1 MNELISIIVPVYNVK
16 PYLYRCVD
24 SIIKQ
29 TYKNIEILLID
40 DGSTDGSSELCDKLS
55 DIDSRIKVIHKKNG
69 GLSSARNRGLLEMNG
84 KYVGFVDSD
93 DYIREDMYSVLYHT
107 MINHDADIVKSDFQ
121 YFSDKNL
128 NIQDKRVGNGQVSVF
143 DLSSALD
150 DFIYTPFSPLKNMKS
165 TVWDGLYSRC
175 LFLEDSCEINK
186 LKLSFPEG
194 KINEDTYIFPD
205 LLIASKRT
213 VHISESFYFYYIRNN
228 SIIHSPVSIQEIN
241 SRKMWGD
248 INNTLLKVSKKY
260 VDQCAFN
267 WACRYITLLEK
278 VYDSDFKDQFFPL
291 ILEELIDSKPY
302 LIQHLSD
309 KKLIRSLKLIDNYG
323 LYKNAKKMFS
333 RYFY

>member
-40 DGSTDGSSELCDKLS
+40 DGSTDGSSELCDILS

-93 DYIREDMYSVLYHT
+93 DYIREDMYSKLYHT
-107 MINHDADIVKSDFQ
+107 MINYDADIVKSDFQ
-121 YFSDKNL
+121 CFSDKNL
-128 NIQDKRVGNGQVSVF
+128 NIQNKRVGNGQVSVF
-143 DLSSALD
+143 DLSTALD
-150 DFIYTPFSPLKNMKS
+150 DFIYTPFSSLKNMKS

-205 LLIASKRT
+205 LLIL
-213 VHISESFYFYYIRNN
+213 
-228 SIIHSPVSIQEIN
+228 
-241 SRKMWGD
+241 D
-248 INNTLLKVSKKY
+248 ILN
-260 VDQCAFN
+260 
-267 WACRYITLLEK
+267 
-278 VYDSDFKDQFFPL
+278 
-291 ILEELIDSKPY
+291 
-302 LIQHLSD
+302 
-309 KKLIRSLKLIDNYG
+309 
-323 LYKNAKKMFS
+323 
-333 RYFY
+333 